1 MSASRD
7 ASHNY
12 SLSMKDATPENEQ
25 AVLQSLYIDNE
36 KVKHINNLALVKLDL
51 NKYQEIKELAY
62 FSKGRDFQI
71 HANIM
76 YKNKVIGASCKI
88 QHQQELQ
95 YCLILVTFLGSD
107 TLHCVCDF

>member
-1 MSASRD
+1 
-7 ASHNY
+7 
-12 SLSMKDATPENEQ
+12 MKIRNGFVTNSSSSSFIIGKANDNT
-25 AVLQSLYIDNE
+25 VTIDS
-36 KVKHINNLALVKLDL
+36 V
-51 NKYQEIKELAY
+51 YQEIKELAY